1 MPKETLKIVFSV
13 SSVHGNTISHSHV
26 SVVLIPF
33 RLCYSRKGSLR
44 EKKDGEGAIHSQDL
58 LCCVR
63 SRKLDAPNPL
73 WTFRCVLRSCIPL
86 IPRAPLSPTWPY
98 GTRERSGQIYIAAFF
113 DPTASAL
120 VGTLGQ
126 IGRGVPGAC
135 QAGAGEEAT
144 HWRAHLS
151 RGPFLC
157 HNPNTH
163 LDGNLKDC
171 CFTPSQILAS
181 RNSQC

>member
-1 MPKETLKIVFSV
+1 MVFFSLQRPWQYYFTLACICCFNTL
-13 SSVHGNTISHSHV
+13 SSVLLSKRI
-26 SVVLIPF
+26 F
-33 RLCYSRKGSLR
+33 KGEERRGRSDSFAGLVC
-44 EKKDGEGAIHSQDL
+44 S
-58 LCCVR
+58 VR
-63 SRKLDAPNPL
+63 SRKLEAPNPL

-86 IPRAPLSPTWPY
+86 IPRSPLSPTWPF
-98 GTRERSGQIYIAAFF
+98 GIRECLGQIYIAAFF

-126 IGRGVPGAC
+126 MGRGVPGAC

-144 HWRAHLS
+144 YWRAHLS
-151 RGPFLC
+151 RGPFPC